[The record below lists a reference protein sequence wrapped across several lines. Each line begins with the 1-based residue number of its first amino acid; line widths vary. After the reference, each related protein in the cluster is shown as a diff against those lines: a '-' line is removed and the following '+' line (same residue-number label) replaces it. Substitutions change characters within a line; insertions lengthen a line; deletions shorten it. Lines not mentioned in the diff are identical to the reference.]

1 MSGQMPRRRF
11 SSFSPFAPS
20 GCWERKIKPFSP
32 SRQVLAVKFSTRAL
46 KAFMTQS
53 NASAVSVQMIA
64 SLTSVLARIQ
74 PMTSSG

>member
-1 MSGQMPRRRF
+1 M
-11 SSFSPFAPS
+11 
-20 GCWERKIKPFSP
+20 KPFSP

-46 KAFMTQS
+46 KASMTQS

-64 SLTSVLARIQ
+64 SLTSVLSRIQ

>member
-1 MSGQMPRRRF
+1 
-11 SSFSPFAPS
+11 
-20 GCWERKIKPFSP
+20 
-32 SRQVLAVKFSTRAL
+32 
-46 KAFMTQS
+46 MTQS